1 MGTVKSRKNAA
12 DTDLAGV
19 PLAIVREAMADPV
32 IGSRVILS
40 SKRRVPLIHGSEC
53 VGFVT
58 PHETK
63 SGWRAGPIYVVPGH
77 RGHHHVEEF
86 YRREMREH
94 PERSWV
100 AFVPK
105 GNTASAS
112 LHSRVGFVPW
122 KRSKFGSWYRREATT

>member
-1 MGTVKSRKNAA
+1 MGRVKRAEVQQEELDA
-12 DTDLAGV
+12 GGV
-19 PLAIVREAMADPV
+19 PVAIVRAAMAEPV

-40 SKRRVPLIHGSEC
+40 STRRVPLMHGAEC

-77 RGHHHVEEF
+77 RGHRHVEEF
-86 YRREMREH
+86 YRANQDRA
-94 PERSWV
+94 WV

-112 LHSRVGFVPW
+112 VHVRCGFVPW
-122 KRSKFGSWYRREATT
+122 KRAKFGSWYRKEAAK